1 MSTYT
6 DLKNVV
12 KETVTVNYDDRY
24 TNQKVKLFNEENEFW
39 GTYHGTLAGDATLK
53 GMGIDSAKIE
63 NSTLKNVEISG
74 CPQLDALSGMLSA
87 LKAGTAATTSYISA
101 VVDANKSE
109 LEQKIDQ
116 IDTDYDKVRRYAQL
130 ITDLSDSVDA
140 KVSALGQGIKTN
152 AEDILAMGLAE
163 KADYRALSGLVGRTA
178 GDLSAQV
185 SVELLS
191 ANTRIDELLLSCQSN
206 LDTVEGCV
214 KLANDVDD
222 RRAIGD
228 YNLSI
233 WVHEIQNYV
242 ETVLSNATELSNLDT
257 VMERLDEVTAIVDS
271 AVSTVYDLSAEMAEY
286 AGEIE
291 GISSMAGMFDT
302 RIDHC
307 NSAIHVMNDTFNLFA
322 VNMGT
327 MLSSLVK
334 RMDDFAADGAK
345 QEDLELSVGNLVSCD
360 SYISGVIDQKAFLS
374 DLLTAAVEG
383 DSTKT
388 TIGLKPDLSVD
399 VLTQHQDITGKQD
412 TISDLADIR
421 AGAADGKEAVSRDV
435 IAVESS
441 SVVKAYATAEA
452 TVKTWSGQTGFNTP
466 YQNVFSGNCFKLDM
480 QSFCG
485 ELLKTANVTG
495 VPLQVRLDMI
505 ALTTTGYNG
514 SARLMITKSGETAA
528 FAESNVA
535 NVTSGSQTIFE
546 FLDAEWQD
554 AKGEYEFKLFN
565 ADGTAQITGTGI
577 RYGSQHISVKG
588 FAIGNNGGS
597 YTAKAGCYAGS
608 TSAYIRYYDAVKLAT
623 SATTLSGYGIT
634 DAKIENSN
642 KITLGTSSITLG
654 ALATKSSVISSD
666 INGNIPTSK
675 IAGLGNLASKD
686 SLVSSDIP
694 AIDTSKVSGL
704 GSFATKSSLVS
715 SDIPTINTSKVSGLG
730 SFATKSSLLSSEIP
744 ALNSTKISDLGTL
757 ANKSSIT
764 SGDISGSL
772 KLAQLGGVAA
782 ALAPFKGLVY
792 DDGYDVDIE
801 TVISALVQLANLT

>member
-1 MSTYT
+1 
-6 DLKNVV
+6 
-12 KETVTVNYDDRY
+12 
-24 TNQKVKLFNEENEFW
+24 
-39 GTYHGTLAGDATLK
+39 
-53 GMGIDSAKIE
+53 MGIDSAKIE
-63 NSTLKNVEISG
+63 NSTLKDVEISG

-87 LKAGTAATTSYISA
+87 LKVGTAATTSYISA

-185 SVELLS
+185 STELLS

-206 LDTVEGCV
+206 LDTVEDCV
-214 KLANDVDD
+214 KLANNVDD

-271 AVSTVYDLSAEMAEY
+271 AVSTVYDLSVEMAEY

-302 RIDHC
+302 RIDQC

-334 RMDDFAADGAK
+334 RMDDFAVDGAK
-345 QEDLELSVGNLVSCD
+345 QEDLELSVGNLVSGD
-360 SYISGVIDQKAFLS
+360 SYISGVVDQKAFLS
-374 DLLTAAVEG
+374 DLLTAVVEG
-383 DSTKT
+383 DSTKAKL
-388 TIGLKPDLSVD
+388 GLKSDLSID
-399 VLTQHQDITGKQD
+399 VLTAHQDITGKQD
-412 TISDLADIR
+412 TISDLVDIR
-421 AGAADGKEAVSRDV
+421 TGAAAGKEAVSRDV
-435 IAVESS
+435 ITVESS
-441 SVVKAYATAEA
+441 SAVKAYATAEA
-452 TVKTWSGQTGFNTP
+452 TVKTWSGQTAFNTP

-514 SARLMITKSGETAA
+514 SARLMISKAGETAA

-546 FLDAEWQD
+546 FWDAEWQD

-597 YTAKAGCYAGS
+597 YTAKAGCYAGIA
-608 TSAYIRYYDAVKLAT
+608 SAYIKYYDAVKLAT

-634 DAKIENSN
+634 DAKIENGN
-642 KITLGTSSITLG
+642 KITLGGSSITLG
-654 ALATKSSVISSD
+654 GLATKSSVTSADVS
-666 INGNIPTSK
+666 GNIPTSK
-675 IAGLGNLASKD
+675 IAGLGSLASKD
-686 SLVSSDIP
+686 SLLSTDIP
-694 AIDTSKVSGL
+694 TIDTSKVSGL

-730 SFATKSSLLSSEIP
+730 NLALKDSLVSGDIPSIPMSKIAGIGTLAGKNSLASSDIPTIPVSKVSGLGSFATKSSLLSSDIP
-744 ALNSTKISDLGTL
+744 ALNSSKISDLGTL

-801 TVISALVQLANLT
+801 TVISALV